1 MTSLEFEVRELSL
14 FLVEDEALIRMMIVQ
29 MIEELG
35 HRVVAEAGSV
45 GEALPLAE
53 TAEFDLALLDVNLAG
68 ESIAPVAI
76 TIERRGLPFLFVTGY
91 SPAALPGPF
100 SGSFVLRK
108 PFPIAILKR
117 AIDDRLN
124 RST

>member
-1 MTSLEFEVRELSL
+1 MRELSL
-14 FLVEDEALIRMMIVQ
+14 FLVEDEVLIRMMIVQ
-29 MIEELG
+29 MVEELG

-45 GEALPLAE
+45 DEALPLAE

-68 ESIAPVAI
+68 ESIVPVAI
-76 TIERRGLPFLFVTGY
+76 TIERRGLPFPFVTGY
-91 SPAALPGPF
+91 GPAALPGPF
-100 SGSFVLRK
+100 HGSAVLRK

>member
-124 RST
+124 QST